1 MFQKITSAK
10 SSAFTLIELLIVIGI
25 ISLIGIFAF
34 SKMAANQKAKI
45 TDNVE
50 KIKDVFNESDGN
62 VQLLCLEKTT
72 ECYIF
77 GRGAKVIRKLSNPI
91 GDMQAYILDDS
102 DNPEQ
107 LKFGRYKNRPISLRM
122 KHFANGSTSQM
133 IIKSG
138 DNFYFVPSYLG
149 EVKKFDAIDD
159 AVELWLDGNEMYEE
173 GGYYR

>member
-1 MFQKITSAK
+1 MFPKITSTK
-10 SSAFTLIELLIVIGI
+10 SSAFTLIELLIVIAI

-45 TDNVE
+45 TDDVE
-50 KIKDVFNESDGN
+50 KIKAVFNESDGN

-72 ECYIF
+72 ECYIL

-102 DNPEQ
+102 NNVQQ
-107 LKFGRYKNRPISLRM
+107 LEFGRYKNRHISLQM

-149 EVKKFDAIDD
+149 DVKKFDAIDD
-159 AVELWLDGNEMYEE
+159 AVSLWLDGEDIYEE